1 VLLAS
6 RDALRTFAAPAVHR
20 PVLRPSGDPWFAC
33 RPRGLPAPSGGG
45 PPMGR
50 SCDRPGRVAGS
61 GLATLPGPG
70 DPTRL

>member
-1 VLLAS
+1 VLPAS
-6 RDALRTFAAPAVHR
+6 RDALRTFAGPCDPPAGLATYRCLVVRVPASR
-20 PVLRPSGDPWFAC
+20 PARALGRRS
-33 RPRGLPAPSGGG
+33 
-45 PPMGR
+45 PMGR